1 MILCFSDT
9 DKVRGV
15 LCFGGLQM
23 LVVEVAVG
31 LWTKGA
37 KGMKS
42 LPVLPGEKFRRYNSL
57 VNDEA
62 EPTIFVVQHTSQA
75 YPAYLITYH

>member
-1 MILCFSDT
+1 
-9 DKVRGV
+9 
-15 LCFGGLQM
+15 M
-23 LVVEVAVG
+23 LVAEVAVG

-37 KGMKS
+37 KGMKT
-42 LPVLPGEKFRRYNSL
+42 LPLLPGEKFRRYNSL